1 MYVVFTAQNIPYFKT
16 WDEIEADTIAYQIG
30 GYYVES
36 GAY

>member
-1 MYVVFTAQNIPYFKT
+1 MYIVFTAQNVPYDKT
-16 WDEIEADTIAYQIG
+16 YDELEADTVAYQIG

>member
-1 MYVVFTAQNIPYFKT
+1 MYIVFTANYLPYLRT
-16 WDEIEADTIAYQIG
+16 WDEIEADTVAFQIG

>member
-1 MYVVFTAQNIPYFKT
+1 MFIVFTAHNVSYLKT
-16 WDEIEADTIAYQIG
+16 WDEVEADTVAYQIG